1 MGDDPGS
8 PILHQLLIILAL
20 LILNA
25 FLAASEMAMVSSD
38 KSKFSDAAEDGD
50 RRAARVLRL
59 LREPSRFLQTI
70 HIGITLASFFYVAI
84 AARGLAPALADWA
97 SQWIDIPFATEFSF
111 ILIIFV
117 FSYFA
122 LVFGES
128 VPKRIALQNPERF
141 SLFAVGPI
149 NALSKLARP
158 FVYTLSASTNFV
170 LRILGIDVNRTEE
183 QVTREEIRSIVEV
196 GQEQGVIN
204 PAEREMI
211 DSVISFDDKQAE
223 EIMTARTEVFMID
236 IEDPLDEYLT
246 EMLSL
251 KYSRIPVYEDNPD
264 NIIGVLYLK
273 DYLLHAYKRNTFD
286 KINIR
291 GILRP
296 AYFVPERKN
305 INDLF
310 NEMQEDRKHMAILI
324 DEYGGFSGIVTMED
338 LIEEIVG
345 DIDDEYDHDEPDIYQ
360 IDDNTYRVHGTISIK
375 EFNSETGSDI
385 DEDSDDFDTIGGFLI
400 NLLDYIPDD
409 GETPVVEYE
418 NLVFH
423 ILKVEEKRIKDI
435 RVQVFEKPDD
445 EEDEY

>member
-8 PILHQLLIILAL
+8 PILQQLLIILVL
-20 LILNA
+20 LIINA

-38 KSKFSDAAEDGD
+38 KSKFADAADDGD

-70 HIGITLASFFYVAI
+70 HIGITLASFFYIAI
-84 AARGLAPALADWA
+84 AARDLAPALANW
-97 SQWIDIPFATEFSF
+97 SERWVDIPFATELSF
-111 ILIIFV
+111 ILIIFA
-117 FSYFA
+117 FSFLA
-122 LVFGES
+122 LLFGET
-128 VPKRIALQNPERF
+128 VPKRISLQNPERF

-158 FVYTLSASTNFV
+158 FVFCLSASTNLV
-170 LRILGIDVNRTEE
+170 LRILGIDISRTEE

-236 IEDPLDEYLT
+236 IEDPLEEYLS

-273 DYLLHAYKRNTFD
+273 DYLLHAYKRDTFN

-360 IDDNTYRVHGTISIK
+360 IDDHTYRVHGTISIK
-375 EFNSETGSDI
+375 EFNSETGAEV
-385 DEDSDDFDTIGGFLI
+385 DEDSDDYDTIGGFLI

-423 ILKVEEKRIKDI
+423 ILKAEDKRIKDI
-435 RVQVFEKPDD
+435 RVQVFDKPEDD
-445 EEDEY
+445 EDEY